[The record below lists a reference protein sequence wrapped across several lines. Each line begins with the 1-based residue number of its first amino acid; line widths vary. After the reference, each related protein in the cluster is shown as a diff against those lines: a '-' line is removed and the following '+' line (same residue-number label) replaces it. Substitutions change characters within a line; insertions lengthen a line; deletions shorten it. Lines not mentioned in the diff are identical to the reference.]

1 MLLTPIP
8 VMIFEDTSLIAF
20 KNSVEFWAAITS
32 RTDLNIVAVMILTP
46 NWWSPYIWVAL
57 RASSSIKIIEIIT
70 AEIGSSAVVYRLVIK
85 LYDVVLNSFMLVDN
99 WVSSMG
105 NFVICRSIE
114 RIIDFMV
121 FHAPF
126 SGHNAR
132 S

>member
-1 MLLTPIP
+1 MN
-8 VMIFEDTSLIAF
+8 AF
-20 KNSVEFWAAITS
+20 KNIVEFCAAITS
-32 RTDLNIVAVMILTP
+32 NADLNIVAAIIFTP
-46 NWWSPYIWVAL
+46 IGWSPSIWVAL
-57 RASSSIKIIEIIT
+57 RASSSTKIIEIIT
-70 AEIGSSAVVYRLVIK
+70 AEIGNTAVVYRLVIK
-85 LYDVVLNSFMLVDN
+85 LYTVVLNSFMLVDN

-126 SGHNAR
+126 SGHNTR